1 MKNMKTMKFKK
12 IKSKEGQSLFST
24 NVIDVLLY
32 YYSMQQSTG
41 GENLST
47 TILKY
52 VEVWQW
58 MA

>member
-1 MKNMKTMKFKK
+1 MKTMKFKK

-41 GENLST
+41 GENLSAT
-47 TILKY
+47 LLKY